1 MSSHEGLDVRR
12 GPCVNTRQYRTD
24 YSATGAS
31 EGTTAESVHRT
42 MLLTAD
48 HIARLTRTPLRTVQ
62 RRLAAWRQ
70 RGGPVVRAQ
79 RDGRGQPPWAVPLD
93 AYCRS
98 RGMDPA
104 DVIEALSPSAQAA

>member
-1 MSSHEGLDVRR
+1 M
-12 GPCVNTRQYRTD
+12 NTRQYRTA
-24 YSATGAS
+24 YIATGAS
-31 EGTTAESVHRT
+31 EGTTAESAQHS

-62 RRLAAWRQ
+62 RRLAAWRK

-104 DVIEALSPSAQAA
+104 DVLEALSPSAQAA